1 MPKLGHMV
9 NAINQ
14 EGHML
19 GAALRG
25 QCRYMCWTHNCGGV
39 GVIFFLKKSGNQGK
53 NIIDLKILCLKKKK
67 EKKSCRDNS
76 GSIETFSDVG
86 EGLLKLFFLFFGE

>member
-1 MPKLGHMV
+1 MQSTRKATCWEL
-9 NAINQ
+9 
-14 EGHML
+14 L
-19 GAALRG
+19 YGASAATCVGLTIVGGRG
-25 QCRYMCWTHNCGGV
+25 GGNN
-39 GVIFFLKKSGNQGK
+39 FFFKKSGNQGK
-53 NIIDLKILCLKKKK
+53 NIIDLKILCLKKK